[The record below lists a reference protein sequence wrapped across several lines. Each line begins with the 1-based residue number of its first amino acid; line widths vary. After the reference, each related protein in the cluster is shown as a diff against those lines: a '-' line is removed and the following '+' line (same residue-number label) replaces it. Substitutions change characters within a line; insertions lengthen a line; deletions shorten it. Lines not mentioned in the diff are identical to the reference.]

1 MINDEWNEFI
11 ANNYNDKCEEEENIK
26 SLFLNVKIPEA
37 SDIYISTKS
46 KIAYLKNPINLN
58 MFWDIPIIE
67 YGTPT
72 DGIIKKQIKINSSS
86 QDELDIITEKLKN
99 VLYFDE
105 QIITNINNPGGRI
118 KFKDIRKITIGI
130 SKKDLTSYRSKKKQ
144 AFYNCFVII
153 LRIKILNVFKEFHV
167 KVFNTGKLEIPGIQ
181 NDHMLEMVLLNII
194 KFLQPY
200 SIPILNYETASE
212 TVLINSNFNCGF
224 YINREKLYDIL
235 KYKYNIQ
242 AIFDPCS
249 YPGIQCKFYFDKLTQ
264 FQTGIRGQTNN
275 SDKHIVEVSFM
286 IFRTG
291 SVLIVGMCG
300 DDVLMTIYNFV
311 KTLLK
316 NEFYNICQKI
326 ITKEMNEL
334 KNKKRKIRKKLI
346 TVSFDSIKS
355 LNI

>member
-346 TVSFDSIKS
+346 TNKIDSIK
-355 LNI
+355 